1 LKIEVPEDK
10 LKAKLKNFG
19 ETPDYKRAPPP
30 EDY

>member
-10 LKAKLKNFG
+10 LKEKLKNLA